1 MLSRIDLLRRVTSA
15 RRPARTEPER
25 TEESADTE
33 VANLPVAVGLAGPY
47 QRVQRRDFRHGDCEF
62 EAQLIGQAGERRGLR
77 GGASLLEMARAAY
90 NRVEW
95 SGAYDR
101 RARTGR
107 RAQAEA

>member
-1 MLSRIDLLRRVTSA
+1 M
-15 RRPARTEPER
+15 
-25 TEESADTE
+25 
-33 VANLPVAVGLAGPY
+33 NLPVPVAPAGAY
-47 QRVQRRDFRHGDCEF
+47 ERVQRRDFRHGDCEF

-77 GGASLLEMARAAY
+77 AGPALLDMARVAY

-107 RAQAEA
+107 RTRSLV